1 MGGGRG
7 REGSKG
13 LGRNLRKRGGNDE
26 KRGVNRKKG
35 RGLRRLTARD
45 KA

>member
-1 MGGGRG
+1 MGEQGKERS
-7 REGSKG
+7 EG

-26 KRGVNRKKG
+26 KRGVHRKKG